1 MANIFPGNRITRLV
15 RVFGLFLVLNSL
27 WTMAWT
33 LVFTSELV
41 YHPPTRLSQG
51 LAALGLSLD
60 LYFWANAIP
69 LLIMFLSHFV
79 VAVLLF
85 LRLPHDRMAF
95 FVAIFLLA
103 FGTANAY
110 PLAPEFLEV
119 WSSGRL
125 YYVIPFAINNF
136 LAWPLLVTFFALYP
150 DGRFLPHWMRY
161 VAVYCFFFS
170 SAWGAFP
177 QVFGAPAGWLGVFV
191 LVSVILVFGSSLYAQ
206 VYRYR
211 YYSTPLQRQQT
222 KWMVYGVAVM
232 VVAIIGQQLLTAL
245 VLPYSTAT
253 PAESV
258 VLDLI
263 SMLLSTMTALVP
275 IAVGL
280 AILRYRLYDI
290 DIIINRTLVYGTLT
304 AALAL
309 VYFGSVVLLQALFR
323 TATGQA
329 QSEVVT
335 VISTL
340 TIAAL
345 FTPLRHRIQ
354 ALIDHRFYRRKYDAA
369 RTLAVFSTAA
379 RDVVDLE
386 QLTAELIYAVE
397 ETMQPAHT
405 SLWLRPAEKEKAV

>member
-1 MANIFPGNRITRLV
+1 
-15 RVFGLFLVLNSL
+15 
-27 WTMAWT
+27 
-33 LVFTSELV
+33 
-41 YHPPTRLSQG
+41 
-51 LAALGLSLD
+51 
-60 LYFWANAIP
+60 
-69 LLIMFLSHFV
+69 
-79 VAVLLF
+79 
-85 LRLPHDRMAF
+85 MAF

-103 FGTANAY
+103 FGAASAY

-150 DGRFLPHWMRY
+150 DGNFLPRWMRY
-161 VAVYCFFFS
+161 VAVYGFFFAL
-170 SAWGAFP
+170 AWGAFP
-177 QVFGAPAGWLGVFV
+177 QAFGAPVGWVGIFVLASVALVFGA
-191 LVSVILVFGSSLYAQ
+191 SLYAQ

-232 VVAIIGQQLLTAL
+232 VVATIVQQVLATLVWPYATA
-245 VLPYSTAT
+245 A

-258 VLDLI
+258 LLDLVL
-263 SMLLSTMTALVP
+263 MLLSTMTALVP

-309 VYFGSVVLLQALFR
+309 VYFGSVVLLQALLR

-329 QSEVVT
+329 QSEIVT

-345 FTPLRHRIQ
+345 FTPLRRRIQ

-386 QLTAELIYAVE
+386 QLKAELLYAVE

-405 SLWLRPAEKEKAV
+405 SLWLRPAEKEKAA